1 MRSPAE
7 ISTAGAVGEP
17 GAIARTIVYSVLISA
32 GVLLLNIGWGRPEVA
47 ITLLL
52 ALLLSNACGVALMR
66 LLAAEKQRTLATLWR
81 SLVLSAAGL
90 LLLGLFGRNDW
101 LMMLPGIVIGG
112 IGLGGAR
119 QVTTAL
125 LQPLNSISLATRA
138 ASLAV
143 IGVILSVTLL
153 IQSQTSTDLANA
165 WLIDLVLL
173 GALVARIAEREGPSP
188 QASPIGRGR

>member
-32 GVLLLNIGWGRPEVA
+32 GVLLLKIWWGRPEVA

-52 ALLLSNACGVALMR
+52 ALLLANACGVALMR
-66 LLAAEKQRTLATLWR
+66 LLAVEKQRTLAALWR
-81 SLVLSAAGL
+81 CLVFSAAGL

-125 LQPLNSISLATRA
+125 LQPRNSISLAARA

-143 IGVILSVTLL
+143 IGGILSVTLL
-153 IQSQTSTDLANA
+153 IQSQASTNLANA
-165 WLIDLVLL
+165 WLIDLLLL
-173 GALVARIAEREGPSP
+173 GALVVRIAERES
-188 QASPIGRGR
+188 A

>member
-52 ALLLSNACGVALMR
+52 ALLLSYACGVALMR
-66 LLAAEKQRTLATLWR
+66 LLAVEKQRTLAALWR

-112 IGLGGAR
+112 IGLGGTPGDDSVVAAAE
-119 QVTTAL
+119 QH
-125 LQPLNSISLATRA
+125 QPGNQSCLVGSHRSHSVGDIADPIS
-138 ASLAV
+138 
-143 IGVILSVTLL
+143 G
-153 IQSQTSTDLANA
+153 
-165 WLIDLVLL
+165 IDRPCQRVVDRS
-173 GALVARIAEREGPSP
+173 GF
-188 QASPIGRGR
+188 IGRVGGAHCRA

>member
-1 MRSPAE
+1 MRSPIEVSA
-7 ISTAGAVGEP
+7 AGTVGQPEV
-17 GAIARTIVYSVLISA
+17 IVRTLVYSVLISA
-32 GVLLLNIGWGRPEVA
+32 AVLLLKISWGRPEVA
-47 ITLLL
+47 ITLLV
-52 ALLLSNACGVALMR
+52 ALLLANVSGAALVR
-66 LLAAEKQRTLATLWR
+66 LLAGEKQRTLAALWR
-81 SLVLSAAGL
+81 SLLFCAAGL
-90 LLLGLFGRNDW
+90 LLLELFGRNDW

-138 ASLAV
+138 ASLVV

-153 IQSQTSTDLANA
+153 IQSQASTNLANA

-188 QASPIGRGR
+188 QASPIERGR

>member
-1 MRSPAE
+1 MKSLAE
-7 ISTAGAVGEP
+7 IGTAGAVREP

-32 GVLLLNIGWGRPEVA
+32 GVLLLKMWWGRPEVA
-47 ITLLL
+47 IALLLTLLL
-52 ALLLSNACGVALMR
+52 ANACGVALMR
-66 LLAAEKQRTLATLWR
+66 LLAAEKQRTLAALWR
-81 SLVLSAAGL
+81 SLVLSAVGL

-119 QVTTAL
+119 QVTTTL
-125 LQPLNSISLATRA
+125 LQSLNSISLATRA
-138 ASLAV
+138 ALLAV

-153 IQSQTSTDLANA
+153 IQSQASTNLANA

-173 GALVARIAEREGPSP
+173 GALVVRIAEREGASP
-188 QASPIGRGR
+188 QPSLTGRGR